1 MRLEDAKRFVE
12 QNARLTLIGS
22 ELNALNAEDVG
33 CIDDRYEIH
42 RVAWPG
48 GVLGLVGVLVAGLQ
62 LFERVY
68 GSIGIEIRHLTRV
81 VEKRFGAMTC
91 HTDTNAINGGNNSIV
106 GGCGYWNGL
115 LGEPNKYGVG
125 DRVHLVGD
133 YIVEL
138 KNRGVSPKILEGEN
152 APEALLVVAKAD
164 NGQPT
169 IVLPGTAMVD
179 GKKRKVLVC
188 HKEDWL
194 ELLVSLV
201 FDAAKYSNGIA
212 GIAHKANLCEYVKV
226 AALRQLDATMMRFPY
241 RLPVF
246 YVFCNNSNNVCVE
259 PFVKNAAEA
268 FFNDSA
274 TVFA

>member
-1 MRLEDAKRFVE
+1 MRLEDAKQFAR
-12 QNARLTLIGS
+12 QNARLMLIGN
-22 ELNALNAEDVG
+22 EFNADDVG
-33 CIDDRYEIH
+33 CVDDRYEIH

-48 GVLGLVGVLVAGLQ
+48 GVLGLVGVLAAGLQ
-62 LFERVY
+62 LFERAY
-68 GSIGIEIRHLTRV
+68 GSIGIEFRHLTRV
-81 VEKRFGAMTC
+81 VEKRFGEMTC

-115 LGEPNKYGVG
+115 LGEPNKYGVD
-125 DRVHLVGD
+125 DRVHLVSD

-152 APEALLVVAKAD
+152 APEALFVVTKAD

-169 IVLPGTAMVD
+169 IVLPGIAMVD

-201 FDAAKYSNGIA
+201 SDAVKYSN
-212 GIAHKANLCEYVKV
+212 GIAHKANLCEYVRV

-241 RLPVF
+241 KLPVF

-259 PFVKNAAEA
+259 PFVKNATEA
-268 FFNDSA
+268 LSDNLA
-274 TVFA
+274 TAFA